1 MNVLL
6 VCYNWK
12 EFIDYQFYE
21 LPKGQK
27 WIKQKLISNFLK
39 EDYVPREERL
49 IFSNEIIAIEAD
61 EDNLCVLT
69 STSNSNVFLS
79 YFDITALDT
88 PIWSLNINDLNIK
101 SSDNNSAKLEI
112 LLNKQRVFVY
122 TLRNPDL
129 HVVYIID
136 RSHGELLCEI
146 EPRTDFHLVGVRQFE
161 NRILAI
167 ASYEILELYAIDDI
181 QNINVIFKYYTY
193 DIFQQRHDIYDVV
206 GIMSDGDKLVSRIST
221 PGNEYDQFTA
231 YDFNTGK
238 KLHTIQNVGSNIIS
252 MEVHWP
258 LVLITTVHFDGTK
271 INKNLKIFNME
282 YETVIKCIEFP
293 DMCIKGIISGIV
305 IFEND
310 RESVLKF
317 WSLEEIINNSIPV
330 KEMETRKL
338 RLPNVLNEGLSNCG
352 RFAISP
358 SCVFSS
364 ACNEQFDNVIL
375 VKNCFWP

>member
-282 YETVIKCIEFP
+282 FETVIKCIEFP

-317 WSLEEIINNSIPV
+317 WSLEEIINNSIRNSQQ
-330 KEMETRKL
+330 THGQL
-338 RLPNVLNEGLSNCG
+338 FCHIFN
-352 RFAISP
+352 
-358 SCVFSS
+358 
-364 ACNEQFDNVIL
+364 
-375 VKNCFWP
+375 